1 MADPQQR
8 HRVVRSGTPA
18 RAGALRTASGL
29 LGFVFGADM
38 HPRIRL
44 CRDEGEP
51 LPAQPRDRTVH
62 AFHDRGRRRLC
73 DPRCRGVRRVGLCPY
88 AHGRPVRMRRGRPCR
103 TGKQPHD
110 GLDVGER
117 AEIRPDFRQT
127 PHRLHGTLLH
137 AGDPVY
143 EGFAER
149 RGLRERRF
157 ELLPDGRRREQD
169 RHRFGILETEHGF
182 GHVPCELQLQQQIP
196 ADGDGPRRLVL
207 GLRRKPQV
215 GLLPLGCRRMASRR
229 GEFHQGQRF
238 VGRHAENPL
247 LLRRQR

>member
-1 MADPQQR
+1 MRCSCITAVRSDGRFGHEPLAEFLLELWTGGHRPPRRVVRRNQPRTAALRLRFPEFRIGTGREYRFGHGQRRRYGMADPQQR

-88 AHGRPVRMRRGRPCR
+88 AHGRPVRMRRGRPCHAVFQAAGR
-103 TGKQPHD
+103 
-110 GLDVGER
+110 
-117 AEIRPDFRQT
+117 IR
-127 PHRLHGTLLH
+127 
-137 AGDPVY
+137 
-143 EGFAER
+143 E
-149 RGLRERRF
+149 
-157 ELLPDGRRREQD
+157 
-169 RHRFGILETEHGF
+169 
-182 GHVPCELQLQQQIP
+182 
-196 ADGDGPRRLVL
+196 
-207 GLRRKPQV
+207 
-215 GLLPLGCRRMASRR
+215 
-229 GEFHQGQRF
+229 
-238 VGRHAENPL
+238 VGRSQRAVSRHVGHHLGGHAVGTPPSGP
-247 LLRRQR
+247 